1 MNAERTRELREL
13 GGKRT
18 YDVEWVVKASH
29 AIPELL
35 DEVELANKLLGAETI
50 TDANS
55 VITSMWAERSH
66 MNEQINKLQAEVER
80 LKANLER
87 LSHDYHREIAAH
99 GTLKHKV
106 AQHKSWGKQLY

>member
-1 MNAERTRELREL
+1 MKIWSKKGDRPNRVSLAQF
-13 GGKRT
+13 GKPGKRT

-80 LKANLER
+80 LQYCSRCGYKEG
-87 LSHDYHREIAAH
+87 D
-99 GTLKHKV
+99 K
-106 AQHKSWGKQLY
+106 